1 MNTPPNS
8 NISNDKL
15 YDLQVVNQMCRDN
28 EDQILKMVEV
38 FIDQI
43 SQSIKEIEMA
53 YSEKDFLKI
62 KRLTHKIKPLLTYF
76 GTSKLEKEFLV
87 TDELF
92 SKEIA
97 SLELDLKIANVNL
110 LINEVVNQ
118 MKKDFNLPYK

>member
-1 MNTPPNS
+1 MNTPPDS

-15 YDLQVVNQMCRDN
+15 YDIQIVNQMCRDD

-43 SQSIKEIEMA
+43 SQSIKEIEIA
-53 YSEKDFLKI
+53 YSEKDFIEI

-97 SLELDLKIANVNL
+97 SLELELKIANVNL
-110 LINEVVNQ
+110 LINEVVGQ
-118 MKKDFNLPYK
+118 MKKDFKIPNK